1 MTNDWGNLHML
12 RVFDHLNVPKD
23 LAEPAAVSTVSP
35 DRLAARQEAT
45 EGKLTI
51 YAWLI
56 GLLLTTLIG
65 LHLWQIR
72 EISTLNAKDTVTQAV
87 EQRP

>member
-1 MTNDWGNLHML
+1 M
-12 RVFDHLNVPKD
+12 FDHLKVPTD
-23 LAEPAAVSTVSP
+23 LAEPAAASTVSP
-35 DRLAARQEAT
+35 DHLAAKQEAT

-72 EISTLNAKDTVTQAV
+72 EISTLKANAIVTQAV